1 MKHAIAVVVDEPGWK
16 VKRGLVKRIEEAAHL
31 AVERGR
37 RLKRRRAMTIL
48 LSSDTKLRRLNGR
61 FRSKDKATNVLSF
74 PAAPNPEYYLGDVA
88 IALGIVSKEAARQR
102 KTLPDHATHLAVHG
116 VLHLLGYDHDKARNA
131 HRMERLEA
139 EILSEFGIAD
149 PYEARPNRP

>member
-1 MKHAIAVVVDEPGWK
+1 VKHAVTVVVDEPGWK
-16 VKRGLVKRIEEAAHL
+16 VSRGLVKRIEEAACL
-31 AVERGR
+31 AIERGR
-37 RLKRRRAMTIL
+37 RLKRHRTMTIL
-48 LSSDTKLRRLNGR
+48 LSSDTKLRKLNGR

-88 IALGIVSKEAARQR
+88 IALGIVSREAANQR

-116 VLHLLGYDHDKARNA
+116 VLHLLGYDHSKARDA

-139 EILSEFGIAD
+139 EILSELGIAD
-149 PYEARPNRP
+149 PYESRPNRS

>member
-16 VKRGLVKRIEEAAHL
+16 LRRGLVKKIEEAARI
-31 AVERGR
+31 AIERGR

-48 LSSDTKLRRLNGR
+48 LSSDTKLRKLNGR
-61 FRSKDKATNVLSF
+61 FRSKNKATNVLSF

-88 IALGIVSKEAARQR
+88 IALGIVCKEAANQR
-102 KTLPDHATHLAVHG
+102 KTVPDHATHLAVHG
-116 VLHLLGYDHDKARNA
+116 ILHLLGYDHDKARDA

-139 EILSEFGIAD
+139 EILSELGIAD
-149 PYEARPNRP
+149 PYEAGPKRS